1 MRLFSRLLDRLWA
14 AAASRGAVRML
25 VLVSFTESVFF
36 PLPPDLLLIP
46 MALAARERALRLAA
60 ICLAASVAGGVAGYF
75 VGMFFM
81 DVAGMPIVRF
91 YGLQDQYHA
100 VKEWYDT
107 YSAWAVAVAGLT
119 PVPYKLCTLTAGA
132 FRVDFVTFLL
142 ASVASRGLRFFVI
155 AGLIYL
161 FGERVRYFLER
172 RFDLVLLV
180 TLVLGVLGFM
190 ALKFLN

>member
-1 MRLFSRLLDRLWA
+1 
-14 AAASRGAVRML
+14 ML

-91 YGLQDQYHA
+91 YGLQEQYHA

-180 TLVLGVLGFM
+180 TLVLGVLGFL